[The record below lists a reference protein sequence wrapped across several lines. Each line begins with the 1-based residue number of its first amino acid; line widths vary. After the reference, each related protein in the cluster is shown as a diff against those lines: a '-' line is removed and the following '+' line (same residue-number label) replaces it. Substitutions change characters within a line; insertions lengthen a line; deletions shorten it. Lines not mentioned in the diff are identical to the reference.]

1 MIFEDSNLT
10 LQLLPVKDDPQCQHL
25 TLSQAYHLIN
35 NNKKKQVVTEKP
47 KQEANVSKKPVLE
60 SYCGQIAQ
68 SKVNS
73 FRKPLQVKDKSS
85 AKAEKSAPAVSKAM
99 KPQPGNTDKVTVRE
113 DRASDITAA
122 PKCVSTAPQDRQLT
136 QPPIRSHHNTQEA
149 VKQGLRRTSAGIP
162 IQKGPRK
169 KEWLKL
175 NAVLSGIKTSS
186 TQDVKRIY
194 ENAILV
200 GVQPIEEMGHAIVD
214 ILTMSQEKIKF
225 RENRDLHKLTEENI
239 VQRRSPQHIVSY
251 RNPKTPLPQ
260 IGDAQ
265 RGPKEI

>member
-35 NNKKKQVVTEKP
+35 NNKKKQVVAEKP

-162 IQKGPRK
+162 IQKGPRE
-169 KEWLKL
+169 KEWLKI

-186 TQDVKRIY
+186 TQDVKRSKTLSRNI
-194 ENAILV
+194 
-200 GVQPIEEMGHAIVD
+200 
-214 ILTMSQEKIKF
+214 MSEIIA
-225 RENRDLHKLTEENI
+225 RPASSSNSKLTENSKSADQSRHTITKVTLNMRPARPRE
-239 VQRRSPQHIVSY
+239 
-251 RNPKTPLPQ
+251 T
-260 IGDAQ
+260 A
-265 RGPKEI
+265 EE